1 MWKSIYD
8 VWCLPPDQCFPI
20 WTSSRRTASASY
32 SYSASSPSS
41 PLKKRAPNERAVQL
55 QLVIAEL
62 LHHSLPA
69 HIRTVQQD
77 HNKNISEQLLGKP
90 PENRIESVSQQQP
103 RTQDRCLRRRSLTAL
118 FPSSVSTS
126 PSSSIYRLY
135 RNRTRAKKSNIR
147 KNMTAQVLSIPRD
160 FTDNKGKEDP
170 SFVLNGAS
178 VSVSYHTEVA
188 RLESFRN
195 WTVLFI
201 NKAELARYGFY
212 YVGPNDMVK
221 CYFCRVEIG
230 LWEPNDNVL
239 SEHLRWSPYCP
250 LLRKRQTNNV
260 PIDASFLDQLP
271 EPSYDTCGIRIREN
285 SVAENAYSSSD
296 RSSSGSLSSP
306 PSSLTSESSMLS
318 NGPIAQ
324 QHAAP
329 ALPQQKRP
337 EYPNYAIEAKRLESY
352 EDWPKFMKQKP
363 KELSD
368 AGFFYT
374 GKSDR
379 VKCFSCGGGLKDWEA
394 EDEPWEQ
401 HAMWYSNCEYLK
413 LMKGEEYIAQC
424 LAKKVNPSEQK
435 GSDVG
440 PSNSPQPSTSGV
452 ASAATTSLPSSQSS
466 SLSASAEE
474 VNSPVGGSSSGMEE
488 DEDEPNR
495 KLDTNRICKIC
506 YVNEYNTAF
515 SPCGHVVAC
524 AKCASSV
531 TKCPLCRKPFTNV
544 MRIYLM

>member
-1 MWKSIYD
+1 MLWNSSEAKSDAVLESKRKFSKKILLWKSICD

-20 WTSSRRTASASY
+20 WTNCRRTASAS
-32 SYSASSPSS
+32 SYSASSAQS
-41 PLKKRAPNERAVQL
+41 PLKQRASNERAVQL
-55 QLVIAEL
+55 VITAEL
-62 LHHSLPA
+62 LHHC
-69 HIRTVQQD
+69 IYERTLHQD
-77 HNKNISEQLLGKP
+77 HNKPIFEQLQLLGKP
-90 PENRIESVSQQQP
+90 AENQFASVSQQQP
-103 RTQDRCLRRRSLTAL
+103 RTQDRCFLCRRRCRSRSLTAL
-118 FPSSVSTS
+118 LSSPVSAS
-126 PSSSIYRLY
+126 FSSSIC
-135 RNRTRAKKSNIR
+135 KD
-147 KNMTAQVLSIPRD
+147 MTAQVLSIPRD
-160 FTDNKGKEDP
+160 YTDNKGKEDAPFGLTGP
-170 SFVLNGAS
+170 SS
-178 VSVSYHTEVA
+178 VSSVSYHTEVA
-188 RLESFRN
+188 RLDSFRN
-195 WTVLFI
+195 WSIVFI
-201 NKAELARYGFY
+201 SKAELARYGFY

-318 NGPIAQ
+318 NGPIVQQMAQ
-324 QHAAP
+324 P

-352 EDWPKFMKQKP
+352 DDWPKFMKQKP

-413 LMKGEEYIAQC
+413 LMKGEEYIAEC
-424 LAKKVNPSEQK
+424 LAKKENPSELK

-452 ASAATTSLPSSQSS
+452 TSAATTSLPSSQSS

-474 VNSPVGGSSSGMEE
+474 VNSPIGGTQIQCLRRNA
-488 DEDEPNR
+488 P
-495 KLDTNRICKIC
+495 
-506 YVNEYNTAF
+506 
-515 SPCGHVVAC
+515 
-524 AKCASSV
+524 
-531 TKCPLCRKPFTNV
+531 PLTTT
-544 MRIYLM
+544 

>member
-1 MWKSIYD
+1 
-8 VWCLPPDQCFPI
+8 
-20 WTSSRRTASASY
+20 
-32 SYSASSPSS
+32 
-41 PLKKRAPNERAVQL
+41 
-55 QLVIAEL
+55 
-62 LHHSLPA
+62 
-69 HIRTVQQD
+69 
-77 HNKNISEQLLGKP
+77 
-90 PENRIESVSQQQP
+90 
-103 RTQDRCLRRRSLTAL
+103 
-118 FPSSVSTS
+118 
-126 PSSSIYRLY
+126 
-135 RNRTRAKKSNIR
+135 
-147 KNMTAQVLSIPRD
+147 MTAQVLSIPRD
-160 FTDNKGKEDP
+160 YTDNKVKEESP
-170 SFVLNGAS
+170 CGGLTGTT
-178 VSVSYHTEVA
+178 SVSYHTELG

-195 WTVLFI
+195 WSVGFI
-201 NKAELARYGFY
+201 SKTELARYGFY
-212 YVGPNDMVK
+212 FVGPNDMVK

-318 NGPIAQ
+318 NVSVHQ
-324 QHAAP
+324 QLQAAP
-329 ALPQQKRP
+329 PLPQQRRP
-337 EYPNYAIEAKRLESY
+337 EFPNYAIEAKRLESY

-401 HAMWYSNCEYLK
+401 HAMWYSKCEYLK

-424 LAKKVNPSEQK
+424 LAKKDNPSAVSEQ
-435 GSDVG
+435 GSQDIG

-466 SLSASAEE
+466 SLSGSAEE
-474 VNSPVGGSSSGMEE
+474 INPMRHSSTSSSGMEE

-495 KLDTNRICKIC
+495 KTDTSRTCKIC

>member
-1 MWKSIYD
+1 M
-8 VWCLPPDQCFPI
+8 
-20 WTSSRRTASASY
+20 TAHV
-32 SYSASSPSS
+32 
-41 PLKKRAPNERAVQL
+41 L
-55 QLVIAEL
+55 
-62 LHHSLPA
+62 SLP
-69 HIRTVQQD
+69 
-77 HNKNISEQLLGKP
+77 
-90 PENRIESVSQQQP
+90 
-103 RTQDRCLRRRSLTAL
+103 
-118 FPSSVSTS
+118 
-126 PSSSIYRLY
+126 
-135 RNRTRAKKSNIR
+135 
-147 KNMTAQVLSIPRD
+147 RD
-160 FTDNKGKEDP
+160 YPDNPVKED
-170 SFVLNGAS
+170 SSYALAGTTVTYHAEAS
-178 VSVSYHTEVA
+178 

-195 WTVLFI
+195 WAIPFI
-201 NKAELARYGFY
+201 NKGELARYGFY

-221 CYFCRVEIG
+221 CFFCRVEIG
-230 LWEPNDNVL
+230 LWEPSDNVL

-260 PIDASFLDQLP
+260 PLDGTFLDQLP

-285 SVAENAYSSSD
+285 SVAENGYSSSE
-296 RSSSGSLSSP
+296 RSSNSSLSSP
-306 PSSLTSESSMLS
+306 PSSLSSDDAMQGGQLAAS
-318 NGPIAQ
+318 MMQ
-324 QHAAP
+324 QP
-329 ALPQQKRP
+329 PQQKRP

-413 LMKGEEYIAQC
+413 LMKGEEYIAEC
-424 LAKKVNPSEQK
+424 LAKKDNATGSEQLQA
-435 GSDVG
+435 G
-440 PSNSPQPSTSGV
+440 PSSVSPQPSTSGV

-466 SLSASAEE
+466 SLSTSVEETHPTLHNTSSHSPMETAQSSA
-474 VNSPVGGSSSGMEE
+474 SSGVE
-488 DEDEPNR
+488 DDDDEPNK
-495 KLDTNRICKIC
+495 KLDSNRTCKIC

>member
-1 MWKSIYD
+1 MD
-8 VWCLPPDQCFPI
+8 MAQ
-20 WTSSRRTASASY
+20 T
-32 SYSASSPSS
+32 
-41 PLKKRAPNERAVQL
+41 
-55 QLVIAEL
+55 
-62 LHHSLPA
+62 
-69 HIRTVQQD
+69 
-77 HNKNISEQLLGKP
+77 
-90 PENRIESVSQQQP
+90 
-103 RTQDRCLRRRSLTAL
+103 
-118 FPSSVSTS
+118 
-126 PSSSIYRLY
+126 
-135 RNRTRAKKSNIR
+135 
-147 KNMTAQVLSIPRD
+147 MMAQVLSIPRD
-160 FTDNKGKEDP
+160 FTDNKVKEENAYGQTG
-170 SFVLNGAS
+170 SS
-178 VSVSYHTEVA
+178 VPISYHTEVS
-188 RLESFRN
+188 RLESFRD
-195 WTVLFI
+195 WMVPFI
-201 NKAELARYGFY
+201 SKTELARYGFY

-230 LWEPNDNVL
+230 LWEQNDNVL

-296 RSSSGSLSSP
+296 RSSSGSLTSP
-306 PSSLTSESSMLS
+306 PSSLTSESSMAS
-318 NGPIAQ
+318 NGPVVQQMVAQ
-324 QHAAP
+324 ASM
-329 ALPQQKRP
+329 PQQKRP

-413 LMKGEEYIAQC
+413 LMKGEAYITQC
-424 LAKKVNPSEQK
+424 LAKKESSSEQP

-452 ASAATTSLPSSQSS
+452 ASAATSSLQSS
-466 SLSASAEE
+466 PASSFTASAEE
-474 VNSPVGGSSSGMEE
+474 ENTAMVGCSS

-495 KLDTNRICKIC
+495 KQDTSRTCKIC

>member
-1 MWKSIYD
+1 
-8 VWCLPPDQCFPI
+8 
-20 WTSSRRTASASY
+20 
-32 SYSASSPSS
+32 
-41 PLKKRAPNERAVQL
+41 
-55 QLVIAEL
+55 
-62 LHHSLPA
+62 
-69 HIRTVQQD
+69 
-77 HNKNISEQLLGKP
+77 
-90 PENRIESVSQQQP
+90 
-103 RTQDRCLRRRSLTAL
+103 
-118 FPSSVSTS
+118 
-126 PSSSIYRLY
+126 
-135 RNRTRAKKSNIR
+135 
-147 KNMTAQVLSIPRD
+147 MTAQVLSVPRD
-160 FTDNKGKEDP
+160 FTDNKEKDAS
-170 SFVLNGAS
+170 SFVLTATTGS
-178 VSVSYHTEVA
+178 LVSVSYHTEVA
-188 RLESFRN
+188 RLQSFRN
-195 WTVLFI
+195 WSIAFI

-260 PIDASFLDQLP
+260 PIDDSFLDSLP

-296 RSSSGSLSSP
+296 RSSSGSLSSA

-318 NGPIAQ
+318 NGLGAQ
-324 QHAAP
+324 QLP
-329 ALPQQKRP
+329 EPTVLPQQKRP

-413 LMKGEEYIAQC
+413 LMKGEEYIAEC
-424 LAKKVNPSEQK
+424 LAKKDTPSEQK

-440 PSNSPQPSTSGV
+440 PANSPQPSTSGV
-452 ASAATTSLPSSQSS
+452 TSAETTSLPSSQSS
-466 SLSASAEE
+466 SLSASAEM
-474 VNSPVGGSSSGMEE
+474 VNCPTVNGSGSSMEE
-488 DEDEPNR
+488 DETEPNPKSDR
-495 KLDTNRICKIC
+495 TCKIC

-515 SPCGHVVAC
+515 LPCGHVVAC

-531 TKCPLCRKPFTNV
+531 TACPLCRKEFTNV

>member
-1 MWKSIYD
+1 M
-8 VWCLPPDQCFPI
+8 
-20 WTSSRRTASASY
+20 
-32 SYSASSPSS
+32 
-41 PLKKRAPNERAVQL
+41 QL
-55 QLVIAEL
+55 QLVIVDL
-62 LHHSLPA
+62 LHHSPA
-69 HIRTVQQD
+69 VHIRTLQQD
-77 HNKNISEQLLGKP
+77 HNKHISEQLLGKAA
-90 PENRIESVSQQQP
+90 EFVILSVSEQQP
-103 RTQDRCLRRRSLTAL
+103 RTQDRRLRRRSRSRFLTAL
-118 FPSSVSTS
+118 FSSSVLTS
-126 PSSSIYRLY
+126 SSSIVRLY
-135 RNRTRAKKSNIR
+135 RNRKREKSNIC

-160 FTDNKGKEDP
+160 YTDNKEKEVA
-170 SFVLNGAS
+170 SFGVTGSS
-178 VSVSYHTEVA
+178 VSVSYHTEVC

-195 WTVLFI
+195 WTVVFI
-201 NKAELARYGFY
+201 SKSELARYGFY

-260 PIDASFLDQLP
+260 PIDASFLDQIP

-306 PSSLTSESSMLS
+306 PNSLTSDSSLLS
-318 NGPIAQ
+318 NGPIPQ
-324 QHAAP
+324 QQSVQL

-413 LMKGEEYIAQC
+413 LMKGEEYIVEC
-424 LAKKVNPSEQK
+424 LAKKENSSEQK
-435 GSDVG
+435 CSDIG

-452 ASAATTSLPSSQSS
+452 TSAATTSLPSSQSS
-466 SLSASAEE
+466 SLCVSAEE
-474 VNSPVGGSSSGMEE
+474 DNSPIGGSSSGMEE

-495 KLDTNRICKIC
+495 KLDTSRTCKIC

>member
-1 MWKSIYD
+1 M
-8 VWCLPPDQCFPI
+8 
-20 WTSSRRTASASY
+20 
-32 SYSASSPSS
+32 
-41 PLKKRAPNERAVQL
+41 QL
-55 QLVIAEL
+55 QLVITEL
-62 LHHSLPA
+62 LHQSPAA
-69 HIRTVQQD
+69 HIQTLQQD

-90 PENRIESVSQQQP
+90 PENLIVSVFEQQL
-103 RTQDRCLRRRSLTAL
+103 RTQDRCLRRRRRSSRYLTAL
-118 FPSSVSTS
+118 FPSSDSTS
-126 PSSSIYRLY
+126 ICHRY
-135 RNRTRAKKSNIR
+135 RNRTREKSNIR

-160 FTDNKGKEDP
+160 FTDNKGKEETP
-170 SFVLNGAS
+170 FGLTGAS

-195 WTVLFI
+195 WTVPFI
-201 NKAELARYGFY
+201 SKAELARYGFY

-239 SEHLRWSPYCP
+239 SEHLRWSPYCA

-285 SVAENAYSSSD
+285 SVAENAYSSS
-296 RSSSGSLSSP
+296 SSGSLSSP
-306 PSSLTSESSMLS
+306 PSSLTSDSSMLS

-324 QHAAP
+324 QLASP

-401 HAMWYSNCEYLK
+401 HGMWYSNCEYLK
-413 LMKGEEYIAQC
+413 LMKGEEYIVQC
-424 LAKKVNPSEQK
+424 LAKKDNPSPSEQ

-452 ASAATTSLPSSQSS
+452 TSVATTSLPSSQSS

-474 VNSPVGGSSSGMEE
+474 VNSLVGGSSSSMEE

-495 KLDTNRICKIC
+495 KLDTSRTCKIC

>member
-1 MWKSIYD
+1 M
-8 VWCLPPDQCFPI
+8 
-20 WTSSRRTASASY
+20 
-32 SYSASSPSS
+32 
-41 PLKKRAPNERAVQL
+41 QL

-62 LHHSLPA
+62 QYHSPTN
-69 HIRTVQQD
+69 IRTLQQD
-77 HNKNISEQLLGKP
+77 HNKNISEQQLGKP
-90 PENRIESVSQQQP
+90 LENEIESVSEQQS
-103 RTQDRCLRRRSLTAL
+103 RTQDRRLRRRRRSRFLTAL
-118 FPSSVSTS
+118 FSSSVLTS
-126 PSSSIYRLY
+126 PSSTIGRLF
-135 RNRTRAKKSNIR
+135 RSRTRQKKSIIR
-147 KNMTAQVLSIPRD
+147 ENMTAQVLSIPRD
-160 FTDNKGKEDP
+160 YTDNKGKEEA
-170 SFVLNGAS
+170 SFELTGASS
-178 VSVSYHTEVA
+178 VSVSYNREDT

-195 WTVLFI
+195 WNVPYISKFD
-201 NKAELARYGFY
+201 LARYGFY

-230 LWEPNDNVL
+230 LWETNDNVL

-260 PIDASFLDQLP
+260 PIDASFLDQIP

-306 PSSLTSESSMLS
+306 PSSLASDSSMLLS
-318 NGPIAQ
+318 NGPISLQ
-324 QHAAP
+324 QPAP
-329 ALPQQKRP
+329 FALPQQKRP

-413 LMKGEEYIAQC
+413 LMKGEEYIAEC
-424 LAKKVNPSEQK
+424 LAKKENSSDQK

-452 ASAATTSLPSSQSS
+452 TSAATTSLPSSQSS
-466 SLSASAEE
+466 SLSVSAEE
-474 VNSPVGGSSSGMEE
+474 ENSPIGSCSSGMEADD
-488 DEDEPNR
+488 DESNR
-495 KLDTNRICKIC
+495 KLDTSRTCKIC

>member
-1 MWKSIYD
+1 
-8 VWCLPPDQCFPI
+8 
-20 WTSSRRTASASY
+20 
-32 SYSASSPSS
+32 
-41 PLKKRAPNERAVQL
+41 
-55 QLVIAEL
+55 
-62 LHHSLPA
+62 
-69 HIRTVQQD
+69 
-77 HNKNISEQLLGKP
+77 
-90 PENRIESVSQQQP
+90 
-103 RTQDRCLRRRSLTAL
+103 
-118 FPSSVSTS
+118 
-126 PSSSIYRLY
+126 
-135 RNRTRAKKSNIR
+135 
-147 KNMTAQVLSIPRD
+147 MTAQVQSMPRD
-160 FTDNKGKEDP
+160 YTDNKVKDESPYG
-170 SFVLNGAS
+170 LTTGAS
-178 VSVSYHTEVA
+178 LSYHMEVS

-195 WTVLFI
+195 WSVPFI
-201 NKAELARYGFY
+201 SKIELARYGFY
-212 YVGPNDMVK
+212 FVGPNDMVK

-260 PIDASFLDQLP
+260 PIDGCFLDQLP
-271 EPSYDTCGIRIREN
+271 EPSYDTCGIRIREH
-285 SVAENAYSSSD
+285 SVAENGYSSSD
-296 RSSSGSLSSP
+296 RSSNGSMTSP
-306 PSSLTSESSMLS
+306 PSSLTSESSMMSHASADELQQQQS
-318 NGPIAQ
+318 LFEHHQ
-324 QHAAP
+324 QH
-329 ALPQQKRP
+329 QQQHKLP
-337 EYPNYAIEAKRLESY
+337 EYPNYAIEAKRFQSY

-424 LAKKVNPSEQK
+424 LEKKENPPAAVEQPQSSVSA
-435 GSDVG
+435 GTS
-440 PSNSPQPSTSGV
+440 SCSPQPSISG
-452 ASAATTSLPSSQSS
+452 ASSPAAATTALTSASVLQLSPSSLSS
-466 SLSASAEE
+466 SLMEDVKPSGMS
-474 VNSPVGGSSSGMEE
+474 VCNGHSPSSSVSSSSGLEE

-495 KLDTNRICKIC
+495 KSDTNRTCKIC

>member
-1 MWKSIYD
+1 M
-8 VWCLPPDQCFPI
+8 
-20 WTSSRRTASASY
+20 
-32 SYSASSPSS
+32 
-41 PLKKRAPNERAVQL
+41 QL
-55 QLVIAEL
+55 QLVITEL
-62 LHHSLPA
+62 LHHSPLS
-69 HIRTVQQD
+69 HVRTLQQD
-77 HNKNISEQLLGKP
+77 HNKNISKQLLGKP
-90 PENRIESVSQQQP
+90 PENQIESVSEQQP
-103 RTQDRCLRRRSLTAL
+103 RTQDRCLRRRSRFLTAL
-118 FPSSVSTS
+118 FRSSDSTS
-126 PSSSIYRLY
+126 LSSSSSFCRRLY
-135 RNRTRAKKSNIR
+135 RNRRREKCNIR

-160 FTDNKGKEDP
+160 FTDNKGKEETP
-170 SFVLNGAS
+170 YGLTGA
-178 VSVSYHTEVA
+178 SVSYHTEVA
-188 RLESFRN
+188 RLDSFRN
-195 WTVLFI
+195 WTVSFI
-201 NKAELARYGFY
+201 SKAELARYGFY

-324 QHAAP
+324 QLAPP

-352 EDWPKFMKQKP
+352 EDWPKIMKQKP

-401 HAMWYSNCEYLK
+401 HAMWYNNCEYLK
-413 LMKGEEYIAQC
+413 LMKGEEYISHC
-424 LAKKVNPSEQK
+424 LAKKDNPSGQK
-435 GSDVG
+435 SSDVG

-452 ASAATTSLPSSQSS
+452 TSAATTSLPSSQSS

-474 VNSPVGGSSSGMEE
+474 VNSPNGGSSSGMEE

-495 KLDTNRICKIC
+495 KLDTSRTCKIC

>member
-1 MWKSIYD
+1 
-8 VWCLPPDQCFPI
+8 
-20 WTSSRRTASASY
+20 
-32 SYSASSPSS
+32 
-41 PLKKRAPNERAVQL
+41 
-55 QLVIAEL
+55 
-62 LHHSLPA
+62 
-69 HIRTVQQD
+69 
-77 HNKNISEQLLGKP
+77 
-90 PENRIESVSQQQP
+90 
-103 RTQDRCLRRRSLTAL
+103 
-118 FPSSVSTS
+118 
-126 PSSSIYRLY
+126 
-135 RNRTRAKKSNIR
+135 
-147 KNMTAQVLSIPRD
+147 MTAQVLSIPRD
-160 FTDNKGKEDP
+160 YTDNKVKEDSSCALTGP
-170 SFVLNGAS
+170 
-178 VSVSYHTEVA
+178 SVSYHTEVT

-195 WTVLFI
+195 WSVPFI
-201 NKAELARYGFY
+201 SKIELARYGFY
-212 YVGPNDMVK
+212 FVGPNDMVK
-221 CYFCRVEIG
+221 CFFCRVEIG

-260 PIDASFLDQLP
+260 PIDGSFLDQLP
-271 EPSYDTCGIRIREN
+271 EPSYDTCGIRIREH
-285 SVAENAYSSSD
+285 SVAENGYSSSD
-296 RSSSGSLSSP
+296 RSSNSSSLSSP
-306 PSSLTSESSMLS
+306 PSSLSSESSMML
-318 NGPIAQ
+318 NATADFQPPEE
-324 QHAAP
+324 QH
-329 ALPQQKRP
+329 QQKRP

-401 HAMWYSNCEYLK
+401 HAMWYNNCEYLK

-424 LAKKVNPSEQK
+424 LAKKENPPAASEQLQNPQ
-435 GSDVG
+435 DVG
-440 PSNSPQPSTSGV
+440 PSSSPQPSTSGV

-466 SLSASAEE
+466 SLSTSVEEMNPSGATIRSSHSPMVLSSA
-474 VNSPVGGSSSGMEE
+474 SSGVED

-495 KLDTNRICKIC
+495 KNDTSRTCKIC

>member
-1 MWKSIYD
+1 MKRN
-8 VWCLPPDQCFPI
+8 QC
-20 WTSSRRTASASY
+20 
-32 SYSASSPSS
+32 
-41 PLKKRAPNERAVQL
+41 
-55 QLVIAEL
+55 
-62 LHHSLPA
+62 
-69 HIRTVQQD
+69 
-77 HNKNISEQLLGKP
+77 
-90 PENRIESVSQQQP
+90 SVGS
-103 RTQDRCLRRRSLTAL
+103 
-118 FPSSVSTS
+118 
-126 PSSSIYRLY
+126 
-135 RNRTRAKKSNIR
+135 K
-147 KNMTAQVLSIPRD
+147 MTAQVLSIPRD
-160 FTDNKGKEDP
+160 FTDNKVKDENSYGITGP
-170 SFVLNGAS
+170 
-178 VSVSYHTEVA
+178 SVSYHVEVS
-188 RLESFRN
+188 RLESFLN
-195 WTVLFI
+195 WSIPFI
-201 NKAELARYGFY
+201 SKIELARFGFY
-212 YVGPNDMVK
+212 YVGPGDMVK
-221 CYFCRVEIG
+221 CFFCRVEIG

-271 EPSYDTCGIRIREN
+271 EPSYDTCGIRIRQH

-296 RSSSGSLSSP
+296 RSSSESMSSP
-306 PSSLTSESSMLS
+306 PSSLSSESSMMS
-318 NGPIAQ
+318 NASGGVQVLEPPPPQQ
-324 QHAAP
+324 QHK
-329 ALPQQKRP
+329 LP

-352 EDWPKFMKQKP
+352 EDWPKFMRQKP

-394 EDEPWEQ
+394 GDEPWEQ
-401 HAMWYSNCEYLK
+401 HAMWYSHCEYLK

-424 LAKKVNPSEQK
+424 LAKKESSSEMSEQPQ
-435 GSDVG
+435 DVG
-440 PSNSPQPSTSGV
+440 PSSSPQPSTSGV

-466 SLSASAEE
+466 SLSTSVEESNPMTSMAHMSA
-474 VNSPVGGSSSGMEE
+474 SSGLEE

-495 KLDTNRICKIC
+495 KQDTSRTCKIC

>member
-1 MWKSIYD
+1 
-8 VWCLPPDQCFPI
+8 
-20 WTSSRRTASASY
+20 
-32 SYSASSPSS
+32 
-41 PLKKRAPNERAVQL
+41 
-55 QLVIAEL
+55 
-62 LHHSLPA
+62 
-69 HIRTVQQD
+69 
-77 HNKNISEQLLGKP
+77 
-90 PENRIESVSQQQP
+90 
-103 RTQDRCLRRRSLTAL
+103 
-118 FPSSVSTS
+118 
-126 PSSSIYRLY
+126 
-135 RNRTRAKKSNIR
+135 
-147 KNMTAQVLSIPRD
+147 MTAQVLSIQQRD
-160 FTDNKGKEDP
+160 YTDNKVKEDDP
-170 SFVLNGAS
+170 YGESGTS
-178 VSVSYHTEVA
+178 MSISYHTEVG
-188 RLESFRN
+188 RLDSFRS
-195 WTVLFI
+195 WAVTFI
-201 NKAELARYGFY
+201 SKTELARYGFY

-296 RSSSGSLSSP
+296 RSSSESLTSP
-306 PSSLTSESSMLS
+306 RSSLTSNSSMTS
-318 NGPIAQ
+318 IGPVVQ
-324 QHAAP
+324 EP
-329 ALPQQKRP
+329 ALPPQKRP

-379 VKCFSCGGGLKDWEA
+379 VKCFSCGGGLKDWVA

-413 LMKGEEYIAQC
+413 LMKDEAYIAEC
-424 LAKKVNPSEQK
+424 LAKKENSSEPS
-435 GSDVG
+435 SDVAL
-440 PSNSPQPSTSGV
+440 SNSPQPSTSGV
-452 ASAATTSLPSSQSS
+452 VSATTSSLQSSQSS
-466 SLSASAEE
+466 GINGSADEDSAM
-474 VNSPVGGSSSGMEE
+474 VSNSS
-488 DEDEPNR
+488 DEDEPNI
-495 KLDTNRICKIC
+495 KLDTSRTCKIC

>member
-1 MWKSIYD
+1 MSHT
-8 VWCLPPDQCFPI
+8 DQCFPI
-20 WTSSRRTASASY
+20 WASSRRTASAY
-32 SYSASSPSS
+32 YSASSPSS
-41 PLKKRAPNERAVQL
+41 PLTKRAPNEREVQL
-55 QLVIAEL
+55 QLVITEL
-62 LHHSLPA
+62 LHHSPSAHVRTLP
-69 HIRTVQQD
+69 QD
-77 HNKNISEQLLGKP
+77 HNKNISQQLLGKP
-90 PENRIESVSQQQP
+90 PENQIESVSEQQP
-103 RTQDRCLRRRSLTAL
+103 RTQDRCLRRRRSRLLTAL
-118 FPSSVSTS
+118 IPSSVSTS
-126 PSSSIYRLY
+126 PSSSICRPY
-135 RNRTRAKKSNIR
+135 RNRTREKSIIR
-147 KNMTAQVLSIPRD
+147 KNMTAQVMSTLPIPRD
-160 FTDNKGKEDP
+160 FTDNKGKEETP
-170 SFVLNGAS
+170 FALTAAS

-188 RLESFRN
+188 RLDSFRN
-195 WTVLFI
+195 WTVSFI
-201 NKAELARYGFY
+201 SKAELARYGFY

-324 QHAAP
+324 QLAAP

-368 AGFFYT
+368 AGYFYT

-401 HAMWYSNCEYLK
+401 HAMWYNNCEYLK

-424 LAKKVNPSEQK
+424 LAKKDNPSELK

-452 ASAATTSLPSSQSS
+452 TSAATTSLPSSQSS

-474 VNSPVGGSSSGMEE
+474 VNSQMGGSSSSMEE

-495 KLDTNRICKIC
+495 KLDTSRTCKIC

>member
-1 MWKSIYD
+1 
-8 VWCLPPDQCFPI
+8 
-20 WTSSRRTASASY
+20 
-32 SYSASSPSS
+32 
-41 PLKKRAPNERAVQL
+41 
-55 QLVIAEL
+55 
-62 LHHSLPA
+62 
-69 HIRTVQQD
+69 
-77 HNKNISEQLLGKP
+77 
-90 PENRIESVSQQQP
+90 
-103 RTQDRCLRRRSLTAL
+103 
-118 FPSSVSTS
+118 
-126 PSSSIYRLY
+126 
-135 RNRTRAKKSNIR
+135 
-147 KNMTAQVLSIPRD
+147 MTAQVLSIPRD
-160 FTDNKGKEDP
+160 FTDNKVKDESPYG
-170 SFVLNGAS
+170 LTGT
-178 VSVSYHTEVA
+178 SVSYHMEAT
-188 RLESFRN
+188 RLDSFSN
-195 WTVLFI
+195 WSISFI
-201 NKAELARYGFY
+201 SKTELARYGFY
-212 YVGPNDMVK
+212 FVGPNDMVK

-250 LLRKRQTNNV
+250 LLRKRQTNNE
-260 PIDASFLDQLP
+260 PIDSSFLDQLP

-285 SVAENAYSSSD
+285 SVAENGYSSSD

-306 PSSLTSESSMLS
+306 PSSLTSESSMMS
-318 NGPIAQ
+318 NSSVGYQ
-324 QHAAP
+324 QHQQQEQQQQ
-329 ALPQQKRP
+329 QQKRP

-401 HAMWYSNCEYLK
+401 HAMWYSHCEYLK
-413 LMKGEEYIAQC
+413 LMKGEEYIAHC
-424 LAKKVNPSEQK
+424 LAKKENPPAASELLQTPLEF
-435 GSDVG
+435 G
-440 PSNSPQPSTSGV
+440 PSCSPQPSTSGV
-452 ASAATTSLPSSQSS
+452 ASTATTSLPSSQSS
-466 SLSASAEE
+466 SLSTSVEEINASGSTIRNS
-474 VNSPVGGSSSGMEE
+474 NSPTAHTSAGSGLEE

-495 KLDTNRICKIC
+495 KSDTSRTCKIC

>member
-1 MWKSIYD
+1 MKDESPYG
-8 VWCLPPDQCFPI
+8 LTG
-20 WTSSRRTASASY
+20 TS
-32 SYSASSPSS
+32 
-41 PLKKRAPNERAVQL
+41 
-55 QLVIAEL
+55 
-62 LHHSLPA
+62 
-69 HIRTVQQD
+69 
-77 HNKNISEQLLGKP
+77 
-90 PENRIESVSQQQP
+90 
-103 RTQDRCLRRRSLTAL
+103 
-118 FPSSVSTS
+118 
-126 PSSSIYRLY
+126 
-135 RNRTRAKKSNIR
+135 
-147 KNMTAQVLSIPRD
+147 VL
-160 FTDNKGKEDP
+160 
-170 SFVLNGAS
+170 
-178 VSVSYHTEVA
+178 YHTEVT
-188 RLESFRN
+188 RLDSFSN
-195 WTVLFI
+195 WSIPFI
-201 NKAELARYGFY
+201 SKTELARYGFY
-212 YVGPNDMVK
+212 FVGPNDMVK

-260 PIDASFLDQLP
+260 PIDSSFLDQLP

-285 SVAENAYSSSD
+285 SVAENGYSSSD

-306 PSSLTSESSMLS
+306 PSSLTSESSMMS
-318 NGPIAQ
+318 NTSVGYQLQ
-324 QHAAP
+324 QHQQQQEQQQ
-329 ALPQQKRP
+329 QQKRP

-413 LMKGEEYIAQC
+413 LMKGEEYIAHC
-424 LAKKVNPSEQK
+424 LAKKENPSAASEQLQTPQEF
-435 GSDVG
+435 G
-440 PSNSPQPSTSGV
+440 PSCSPQPSTSGV
-452 ASAATTSLPSSQSS
+452 ASTATTSLPSSQSS
-466 SLSASAEE
+466 SLSTSVEEINASGSTIR
-474 VNSPVGGSSSGMEE
+474 NSHSPTSHTSASSGLEE

-495 KLDTNRICKIC
+495 KSDTSRTCKIC

>member
-1 MWKSIYD
+1 
-8 VWCLPPDQCFPI
+8 
-20 WTSSRRTASASY
+20 
-32 SYSASSPSS
+32 
-41 PLKKRAPNERAVQL
+41 
-55 QLVIAEL
+55 
-62 LHHSLPA
+62 
-69 HIRTVQQD
+69 
-77 HNKNISEQLLGKP
+77 
-90 PENRIESVSQQQP
+90 
-103 RTQDRCLRRRSLTAL
+103 
-118 FPSSVSTS
+118 
-126 PSSSIYRLY
+126 
-135 RNRTRAKKSNIR
+135 
-147 KNMTAQVLSIPRD
+147 MTAQVLSTPRD
-160 FTDNKGKEDP
+160 YTDNKGKEDQSYSLTGP
-170 SFVLNGAS
+170 
-178 VSVSYHTEVA
+178 SVSYHIEA
-188 RLESFRN
+188 NRYESFRN
-195 WTVLFI
+195 WPVLFI
-201 NKAELARYGFY
+201 SITELARYGFY

-230 LWEPNDNVL
+230 LWEPTDNVL

-250 LLRKRQTNNV
+250 LLRKRPTNNV
-260 PIDASFLDQLP
+260 PIDGSFLDQLP

-285 SVAENAYSSSD
+285 SVAENGYSSSD
-296 RSSSGSLSSP
+296 RSSTGSLSSP
-306 PSSLTSESSMLS
+306 PSSLTSESSMMS
-318 NGPIAQ
+318 GDRAVSEP
-324 QHAAP
+324 HHP
-329 ALPQQKRP
+329 PEPQQRRP

-424 LAKKVNPSEQK
+424 LEKKNNPPTTSEQQQVHQPQ
-435 GSDVG
+435 DFG
-440 PSNSPQPSTSGV
+440 PSRSPQPSTSRM
-452 ASAATTSLPSSQSS
+452 ASSANGSQPSSESS
-466 SLSASAEE
+466 SLSTSFED
-474 VNSPVGGSSSGMEE
+474 VNPSFSTLRNSQSPVDQTASSGIEE

-495 KLDTNRICKIC
+495 KLDTSRTCKIC

>member
-1 MWKSIYD
+1 
-8 VWCLPPDQCFPI
+8 
-20 WTSSRRTASASY
+20 
-32 SYSASSPSS
+32 
-41 PLKKRAPNERAVQL
+41 
-55 QLVIAEL
+55 
-62 LHHSLPA
+62 
-69 HIRTVQQD
+69 
-77 HNKNISEQLLGKP
+77 
-90 PENRIESVSQQQP
+90 
-103 RTQDRCLRRRSLTAL
+103 
-118 FPSSVSTS
+118 
-126 PSSSIYRLY
+126 
-135 RNRTRAKKSNIR
+135 
-147 KNMTAQVLSIPRD
+147 MTAQVLSIPRD
-160 FTDNKGKEDP
+160 YTDNKVKDESSYG
-170 SFVLNGAS
+170 LNGTA
-178 VSVSYHTEVA
+178 VSYHDE
-188 RLESFRN
+188 RIRQESFRN
-195 WTVLFI
+195 WSIPFI
-201 NKAELARYGFY
+201 NKNELARFGFY
-212 YVGPNDMVK
+212 FVGPNDMVK

-230 LWEPNDNVL
+230 LWEPNDDVL

-260 PIDASFLDQLP
+260 PLDSSFLDQLP

-285 SVAENAYSSSD
+285 TVDVTRNSSSD
-296 RSSSGSLSSP
+296 RSSSESMSSP
-306 PSSLTSESSMLS
+306 PSSLTSESSMMS
-318 NGPIAQ
+318 NPAIGAQ
-324 QHAAP
+324 QP
-329 ALPQQKRP
+329 LQQQKLP

-379 VKCFSCGGGLKDWEA
+379 VRCFSCGGGLKDWEA

-401 HAMWYSNCEYLK
+401 HAMYYCHCEYLK

-424 LAKKVNPSEQK
+424 LAKKENLSMMSEQQQNPH
-435 GSDVG
+435 DVG

-452 ASAATTSLPSSQSS
+452 ASAATSSPPSSQSS
-466 SLSASAEE
+466 SLSTSVEE
-474 VNSPVGGSSSGMEE
+474 NGPAFRNSHSPMARSSSSSGLEE

-495 KLDTNRICKIC
+495 KMDTNRTCKIC

>member
-1 MWKSIYD
+1 
-8 VWCLPPDQCFPI
+8 
-20 WTSSRRTASASY
+20 
-32 SYSASSPSS
+32 
-41 PLKKRAPNERAVQL
+41 
-55 QLVIAEL
+55 
-62 LHHSLPA
+62 
-69 HIRTVQQD
+69 
-77 HNKNISEQLLGKP
+77 
-90 PENRIESVSQQQP
+90 
-103 RTQDRCLRRRSLTAL
+103 
-118 FPSSVSTS
+118 
-126 PSSSIYRLY
+126 
-135 RNRTRAKKSNIR
+135 
-147 KNMTAQVLSIPRD
+147 MTAQVLSTPRD
-160 FTDNKGKEDP
+160 FTDNKGKEETP
-170 SFVLNGAS
+170 FGLTGAS
-178 VSVSYHTEVA
+178 SLSVSYHTEVA
-188 RLESFRN
+188 RLGSFRN

-201 NKAELARYGFY
+201 SKTELARYGFY

-324 QHAAP
+324 QLAPP

-401 HAMWYSNCEYLK
+401 HAMWYNNCEYLK
-413 LMKGEEYIAQC
+413 LMKGEEYIVQC
-424 LAKKVNPSEQK
+424 LAKKENASQK

-452 ASAATTSLPSSQSS
+452 TSAATTSLPSSQSS

-474 VNSPVGGSSSGMEE
+474 VNSPIGGSSSGMEE

-495 KLDTNRICKIC
+495 KSDTSRTCKIC

>member
-1 MWKSIYD
+1 MMVAK
-8 VWCLPPDQCFPI
+8 
-20 WTSSRRTASASY
+20 
-32 SYSASSPSS
+32 
-41 PLKKRAPNERAVQL
+41 VQ
-55 QLVIAEL
+55 
-62 LHHSLPA
+62 SLPQ
-69 HIRTVQQD
+69 VQ
-77 HNKNISEQLLGKP
+77 
-90 PENRIESVSQQQP
+90 
-103 RTQDRCLRRRSLTAL
+103 SL
-118 FPSSVSTS
+118 
-126 PSSSIYRLY
+126 
-135 RNRTRAKKSNIR
+135 
-147 KNMTAQVLSIPRD
+147 AQD
-160 FTDNKGKEDP
+160 FTDNKVKDEGP
-170 SFVLNGAS
+170 AYAMTS
-178 VSVSYHTEVA
+178 SVSYHAELT

-195 WTVLFI
+195 WSISFI
-201 NKAELARYGFY
+201 SKTELARYGFF

-221 CYFCRVEIG
+221 CFFCRVEIG

-260 PIDASFLDQLP
+260 PIDGSFLDQLP

-296 RSSSGSLSSP
+296 RSSNGSSISSP
-306 PSSLTSESSMLS
+306 PSSLSSDSSLPFQAVSAPVEFSEPPS
-318 NGPIAQ
+318 Q
-324 QHAAP
+324 
-329 ALPQQKRP
+329 PQQKRP

-413 LMKGEEYIAQC
+413 LMKGEEYIALC
-424 LAKKVNPSEQK
+424 LAKKENPSEGVSCEQRCNS
-435 GSDVG
+435 GEIG
-440 PSNSPQPSTSGV
+440 PSTSPQPSTSGV

-466 SLSASAEE
+466 SYSETSHGHVAKMPRTHS
-474 VNSPVGGSSSGMEE
+474 SSSSGLE

-495 KLDTNRICKIC
+495 KSDTSRICKIC

>member
-1 MWKSIYD
+1 MH
-8 VWCLPPDQCFPI
+8 
-20 WTSSRRTASASY
+20 
-32 SYSASSPSS
+32 
-41 PLKKRAPNERAVQL
+41 L
-55 QLVIAEL
+55 QLVITEL
-62 LHHSLPA
+62 LHHSPA
-69 HIRTVQQD
+69 AHTVTTLQQD
-77 HNKNISEQLLGKP
+77 HNRNISEQLLGNTP
-90 PENRIESVSQQQP
+90 DNQIESVSEHQP
-103 RTQDRCLRRRSLTAL
+103 WTQDRCLRRRLRSHSRSLTAP
-118 FPSSVSTS
+118 FPSSVSIF
-126 PSSSIYRLY
+126 PSSVRLC
-135 RNRTRAKKSNIR
+135 RNRTREKCNIR

-160 FTDNKGKEDP
+160 YTDNKGKDES
-170 SFVLNGAS
+170 SFTLNGPS

-188 RLESFRN
+188 RLDSFRN
-195 WTVLFI
+195 WTIPFI
-201 NKAELARYGFY
+201 SKAELARYGFY

-260 PIDASFLDQLP
+260 PIDASFLDLLP

-318 NGPIAQ
+318 NGPITQ
-324 QHAAP
+324 LAP
-329 ALPQQKRP
+329 PELPQQKLP

-394 EDEPWEQ
+394 EDQPWEQ
-401 HAMWYSNCEYLK
+401 HAMWYSKCEYLK
-413 LMKGEEYIAQC
+413 LMKGEEYIAEC
-424 LAKKVNPSEQK
+424 LAKKESPSDQN

-466 SLSASAEE
+466 SLSASTEE
-474 VNSPVGGSSSGMEE
+474 VHCPNGGSSSSGMEE

-495 KLDTNRICKIC
+495 KLDTSRTCKIC

>member
-1 MWKSIYD
+1 MA
-8 VWCLPPDQCFPI
+8 Q
-20 WTSSRRTASASY
+20 
-32 SYSASSPSS
+32 
-41 PLKKRAPNERAVQL
+41 
-55 QLVIAEL
+55 
-62 LHHSLPA
+62 
-69 HIRTVQQD
+69 
-77 HNKNISEQLLGKP
+77 
-90 PENRIESVSQQQP
+90 
-103 RTQDRCLRRRSLTAL
+103 
-118 FPSSVSTS
+118 
-126 PSSSIYRLY
+126 
-135 RNRTRAKKSNIR
+135 
-147 KNMTAQVLSIPRD
+147 MMMAQVLSIPRD
-160 FTDNKGKEDP
+160 FTDNKVKEENAYGQTG
-170 SFVLNGAS
+170 SS
-178 VSVSYHTEVA
+178 VPISYHTEVS
-188 RLESFRN
+188 RLESFRD
-195 WTVLFI
+195 WMVPFI
-201 NKAELARYGFY
+201 SKTELARYGFY

-230 LWEPNDNVL
+230 LWEQNDNVL

-296 RSSSGSLSSP
+296 RSSSGSLTSP
-306 PSSLTSESSMLS
+306 PSSLTSESSMAS
-318 NGPIAQ
+318 NGPVVQQMVAQ
-324 QHAAP
+324 ASM
-329 ALPQQKRP
+329 PQQKRP
-337 EYPNYAIEAKRLESY
+337 EYPNYAIEAKRLECY

-368 AGFFYT
+368 AGFFYP

-413 LMKGEEYIAQC
+413 LMKGEAYIAQC
-424 LAKKVNPSEQK
+424 LAKKESSSEQP

-452 ASAATTSLPSSQSS
+452 ASAATSSLQSS
-466 SLSASAEE
+466 PASSFTASAEE
-474 VNSPVGGSSSGMEE
+474 ESTAMVGCSS

-495 KLDTNRICKIC
+495 KQDTSRTCKIC

>member
-1 MWKSIYD
+1 MNQSLSNSRGLKIVVFAVVD
-8 VWCLPPDQCFPI
+8 VVLVVVISGLHFFI
-20 WTSSRRTASASY
+20 TFFYTASSAIFRLFRHRIREKRRTSS
-32 SYSASSPSS
+32 
-41 PLKKRAPNERAVQL
+41 
-55 QLVIAEL
+55 
-62 LHHSLPA
+62 
-69 HIRTVQQD
+69 
-77 HNKNISEQLLGKP
+77 
-90 PENRIESVSQQQP
+90 
-103 RTQDRCLRRRSLTAL
+103 
-118 FPSSVSTS
+118 
-126 PSSSIYRLY
+126 
-135 RNRTRAKKSNIR
+135 AKKS
-147 KNMTAQVLSIPRD
+147 MTAQVLSIPRD
-160 FTDNKGKEDP
+160 FTDNKVKEDNP
-170 SFVLNGAS
+170 YGQTGTS

-188 RLESFRN
+188 RLESFRG
-195 WTVLFI
+195 WTITFI
-201 NKAELARYGFY
+201 SKTELARYGFY

-296 RSSSGSLSSP
+296 RSSSGSLTSP
-306 PSSLTSESSMLS
+306 PSSLTSESSMAS
-318 NGPIAQ
+318 NGPVVQ
-324 QHAAP
+324 QLSAP
-329 ALPQQKRP
+329 VVPQQKRP

-401 HAMWYSNCEYLK
+401 HAMWYSTCEYLK
-413 LMKGEEYIAQC
+413 LMKGETYIAQC
-424 LAKKVNPSEQK
+424 LAKKENPSEQN

-452 ASAATTSLPSSQSS
+452 GSTAPTSLQSSQSS
-466 SLSASAEE
+466 SLSVSAEE
-474 VNSPVGGSSSGMEE
+474 VNAMVGCSS

-495 KLDTNRICKIC
+495 KSDTSRTCKIC

>member
-1 MWKSIYD
+1 
-8 VWCLPPDQCFPI
+8 
-20 WTSSRRTASASY
+20 
-32 SYSASSPSS
+32 
-41 PLKKRAPNERAVQL
+41 
-55 QLVIAEL
+55 
-62 LHHSLPA
+62 
-69 HIRTVQQD
+69 
-77 HNKNISEQLLGKP
+77 
-90 PENRIESVSQQQP
+90 
-103 RTQDRCLRRRSLTAL
+103 
-118 FPSSVSTS
+118 
-126 PSSSIYRLY
+126 
-135 RNRTRAKKSNIR
+135 
-147 KNMTAQVLSIPRD
+147 MTAQVLSIPSIPQD
-160 FTDNKGKEDP
+160 YTDNKVKDD
-170 SFVLNGAS
+170 SSYSMATS
-178 VSVSYHTEVA
+178 AVSYHAEVT
-188 RLESFRN
+188 RLESFHD
-195 WTVLFI
+195 WLVPFI

-250 LLRKRQTNNV
+250 LLRKRQTNNI
-260 PIDASFLDQLP
+260 PIDGSFLDQLP
-271 EPSYDTCGIRIREN
+271 EPSYDTCGIRIRGN
-285 SVAENAYSSSD
+285 SVAENDRPSSD
-296 RSSSGSLSSP
+296 RSSNGSLLSAS
-306 PSSLTSESSMLS
+306 SSLTSESSMMS
-318 NGPIAQ
+318 TESVGYEQ
-324 QHAAP
+324 QHQQMHE
-329 ALPQQKRP
+329 PQQKRP

-352 EDWPKFMKQKP
+352 DDWPKFMKQKP

-401 HAMWYSNCEYLK
+401 HAMWYSHCEYLK

-424 LAKKVNPSEQK
+424 LLKKNNPPAASE
-435 GSDVG
+435 SIEIPHLE
-440 PSNSPQPSTSGV
+440 PSSSPQPSTSAV
-452 ASAATTSLPSSQSS
+452 ASGNTSLPSSQTS
-466 SLSASAEE
+466 SLGTSVEE
-474 VNSPVGGSSSGMEE
+474 VTPIGNNIRSSRSSIGYASSSSGVDE
-488 DEDEPNR
+488 DEDEPSR
-495 KLDTNRICKIC
+495 KLDTNRTCKIC

>member
-1 MWKSIYD
+1 
-8 VWCLPPDQCFPI
+8 
-20 WTSSRRTASASY
+20 
-32 SYSASSPSS
+32 
-41 PLKKRAPNERAVQL
+41 
-55 QLVIAEL
+55 
-62 LHHSLPA
+62 
-69 HIRTVQQD
+69 
-77 HNKNISEQLLGKP
+77 
-90 PENRIESVSQQQP
+90 
-103 RTQDRCLRRRSLTAL
+103 
-118 FPSSVSTS
+118 
-126 PSSSIYRLY
+126 
-135 RNRTRAKKSNIR
+135 
-147 KNMTAQVLSIPRD
+147 MTAQVLSIPRD
-160 FTDNKGKEDP
+160 YPDNKVKEDYGMTGP
-170 SFVLNGAS
+170 SVT
-178 VSVSYHTEVA
+178 YHMEVT
-188 RLESFRN
+188 RLDSFKN
-195 WTVLFI
+195 WDILFI
-201 NKAELARYGFY
+201 SKTELARYGFY

-230 LWEPNDNVL
+230 LWEPTDNVL

-250 LLRKRQTNNV
+250 LLRKRPTNNV
-260 PIDASFLDQLP
+260 PIDSSFLDQLP

-285 SVAENAYSSSD
+285 SVAENGYSSSD
-296 RSSSGSLSSP
+296 RSSSGSLTSP
-306 PSSLTSESSMLS
+306 PSSLTSESSMMS
-318 NGPIAQ
+318 SDMAMFDQHQ
-324 QHAAP
+324 QQP
-329 ALPQQKRP
+329 LPQQKRP

-413 LMKGEEYIAQC
+413 LMKGEEYISRC
-424 LAKKVNPSEQK
+424 LAKKDNPPQAASEQLQ
-435 GSDVG
+435 SPQDFG
-440 PSNSPQPSTSGV
+440 PSCSPQPSTSGV
-452 ASAATTSLPSSQSS
+452 ASSATTTSLPSSQSS
-466 SLSASAEE
+466 SLSTSVEDMNASGSTLRN
-474 VNSPVGGSSSGMEE
+474 NSQSPTDQTASSGIEE

-495 KLDTNRICKIC
+495 KSDTSRTCKIC

>member
-1 MWKSIYD
+1 
-8 VWCLPPDQCFPI
+8 
-20 WTSSRRTASASY
+20 
-32 SYSASSPSS
+32 
-41 PLKKRAPNERAVQL
+41 
-55 QLVIAEL
+55 
-62 LHHSLPA
+62 
-69 HIRTVQQD
+69 
-77 HNKNISEQLLGKP
+77 
-90 PENRIESVSQQQP
+90 
-103 RTQDRCLRRRSLTAL
+103 
-118 FPSSVSTS
+118 
-126 PSSSIYRLY
+126 
-135 RNRTRAKKSNIR
+135 
-147 KNMTAQVLSIPRD
+147 MTAQVLSLPRD
-160 FTDNKGKEDP
+160 FPDNKEKDE
-170 SFVLNGAS
+170 SFVRSESSLS
-178 VSVSYHTEVA
+178 VPYYTEVN

-195 WTVLFI
+195 WSVPFI
-201 NKAELARYGFY
+201 SKAELARYGFY

-239 SEHLRWSPYCP
+239 SEHLRWSPYCA

-285 SVAENAYSSSD
+285 SMAENAYSPSD
-296 RSSSGSLSSP
+296 RSSGGSLLSP
-306 PSSLTSESSMLS
+306 GSSLTSESSEVGAL
-318 NGPIAQ
+318 Q
-324 QHAAP
+324 LAP
-329 ALPQQKRP
+329 TLPQQKRP

-401 HAMWYSNCEYLK
+401 HAMWYNNCEYLK
-413 LMKGEEYIAQC
+413 LMKGEEYIAKCQ
-424 LAKKVNPSEQK
+424 AKKE
-435 GSDVG
+435 GSFDVG
-440 PSNSPQPSTSGV
+440 PSSSPQPSTSGV
-452 ASAATTSLPSSQSS
+452 SSAVATSLPSSQSS
-466 SLSASAEE
+466 SVSTSAEE
-474 VNSPVGGSSSGMEE
+474 INSPAGGSSSGMEE

-495 KLDTNRICKIC
+495 QLDTNRTCKIC

-531 TKCPLCRKPFTNV
+531 SKCPLCRKSFTNV